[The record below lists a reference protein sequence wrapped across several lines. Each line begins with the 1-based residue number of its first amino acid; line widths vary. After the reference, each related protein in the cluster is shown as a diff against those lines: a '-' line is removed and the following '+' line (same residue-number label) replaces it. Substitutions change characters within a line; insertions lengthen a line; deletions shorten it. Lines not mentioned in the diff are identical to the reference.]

1 MLKSV
6 FKVLLPTWN
15 KILYSLV
22 VWLLFLIV
30 ANAFLFPCR
39 VGGCH
44 EIITV
49 IANFVYPVRNYLF
62 FIFYL
67 ITGFSN
73 L

>member
-1 MLKSV
+1 MLKDIIRAI
-6 FKVLLPTWN
+6 LPTWN
-15 KILYSLV
+15 KILYSFV

-39 VGGCH
+39 EGGCH
-44 EIITV
+44 EIITTV
-49 IANFVYPVRNYLF
+49 ANFVYPVRNYLF
-62 FIFYL
+62 VIFYL